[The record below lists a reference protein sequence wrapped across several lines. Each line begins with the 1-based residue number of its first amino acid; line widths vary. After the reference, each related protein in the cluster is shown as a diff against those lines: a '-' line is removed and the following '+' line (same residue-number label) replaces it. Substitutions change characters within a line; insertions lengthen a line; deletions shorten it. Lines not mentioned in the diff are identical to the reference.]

1 MTLPRKINFDTLKPE
16 EFEEY
21 LPDLFA
27 TGDGK
32 VSKDPRLKK
41 FLARHPDCA
50 ALVNDLETIAETAR
64 SLFDEPVSDP
74 SDKVWTN
81 IQSKLRE
88 EASHHVNG
96 EAEEDEEDD
105 QVKEID

>member
-1 MTLPRKINFDTLKPE
+1 MTLPRHINFDTLKPD
-16 EFEEY
+16 EFERY

-41 FLARHPDCA
+41 FLAEHPDCA
-50 ALVNDLETIAETAR
+50 ALVRDLETIAETAR
-64 SLFDEPVSDP
+64 SLFEPVGDP
-74 SDKVWTN
+74 SEKVWKN

-88 EASHHVNG
+88 ESTHIGNG
-96 EAEEDEEDD
+96 EFAEEDQD
-105 QVKEID
+105 QVREID